1 MDNINIVRGL
11 AIDRKPFELS
21 GSGTATSSGTG
32 ISTVADCFTNF
43 VGTDINTLKKLKVNS
58 TDTDDDS
65 HYDGVKEKLVEEY
78 TIGGDPATNGTTTFV
93 ITSSASD
100 VGNAEISIPLEGTYN
115 CGISSGDTAEQIA
128 AKIRAID
135 MSSSDFS
142 LSGSGAEVIVTRS
155 AYTGNNIQTYLGAN
169 LEASGEPAIFSFTGP
184 TVVDGLYEGGA
195 KRAIYADIPGGIES
209 NSAGDITVYFGSL
222 TGTTVTI
229 AENETVQTL
238 ATKIAAQKPTADWS
252 VSTPDMGGG
261 TYILQIRYNIAS
273 ALDEEISIDYGTTGL
288 NESAQA
294 IYIPGVDAT
303 GGELVPGDIDI
314 YFNSETPVTIQ
325 AEEGDEVADI
335 YTKIAAA
342 APTGYTASSTGN
354 ITIECDEDGAHA
366 IHLSIDLGTTG
377 ITKSSSTLTEGTD
390 STSGTGA
397 RTVKLYCVGSGT
409 GSAAWKTE
417 VVALNGQSQVE
428 TTGEYYFCY
437 HTEVLT
443 SGSSN
448 KNEGT
453 IYVGT
458 GDLNTYV
465 PAKVYSAIAPNASV
479 SEDYALFVP
488 VNQKGFIE
496 KVTVSNPS
504 TSEMMKLSLA
514 YVGNGQSG
522 MLRKEYN
529 IVPGNTEIEFDY
541 PLSVP
546 SGTLVYPLIKSTS
559 ASASVSV
566 STSGLVVYS

>member
-78 TIGGDPATNGTTTFV
+78 TIGGDPATYATFTLEVTSGETTGGAFYFETLDGTTTD
-93 ITSSASD
+93 SAT
-100 VGNAEISIPLEGTYN
+100 IL
-115 CGISSGDTAEQIA
+115 SGDTAEQIA
-128 AKIRAID
+128 TKLRALIMGD
-135 MSSSDFS
+135 GEEWIIG
-142 LSGSGAEVIVTRS
+142 GSGTTVTVTYS
-155 AYTGNNIQTYLGAN
+155 SVGNITNLIQVGTDETTTCDFTYDD
-169 LEASGEPAIFSFTGP
+169 EW
-184 TVVDGLYEGGA
+184 VDGTWEGGA
-195 KRAIYADIPGGIES
+195 KQERVIFVIDAATNNGGNITIDYNGTEVITAILNTDDADAIADKLVADAP
-209 NSAGDITVYFGSL
+209 
-222 TGTTVTI
+222 TGYI
-229 AENETVQTL
+229 ANN
-238 ATKIAAQKPTADWS
+238 I
-252 VSTPDMGGG
+252 GGG
-261 TYILQIRYNIAS
+261 MAIELVC
-273 ALDEEISIDYGTTGL
+273 EEPEAHAIPISVDAGTTGV
-288 NESAQA
+288 SFTDYFHTA
-294 IYIPGVDAT
+294 GVDPT
-303 GGELVPGDIDI
+303 GGALVPGDIDI
-314 YFNSETPVTIQ
+314 YFNSATPVTIQ

-335 YTKIAAA
+335 YAKIAAA

-366 IHLSIDLGTTG
+366 VHLSIDLGTTG

-458 GDLNTYV
+458 GNLTSYI

-496 KVTVSNPS
+496 KVAVSNPS

-514 YVGNGQSG
+514 YIGNGQSG